1 MTRLPCASPALL
13 TLVAV
18 LAIVVALTG
27 CTTTRT
33 VETPLADRIPASLLS
48 CRERPALG
56 PIDRQSDVAR
66 YVVDLD
72 TAGADCRRKI
82 EAINQIVQ
90 EDEQPGE

>member
-1 MTRLPCASPALL
+1 MTRLACPSPAIL

-18 LAIVVALTG
+18 LAIVATLTG

-33 VETPLADRIPASLLS
+33 VETPLSDRIPSSLLT

-56 PIDRQSDVAR
+56 PLDRQSDVAR

-72 TAGADCRRKI
+72 MAGADCRRKL
-82 EAINQIVQ
+82 EAINQIV
-90 EDEQPGE
+90 ETDGEPL